1 MSEFEGLPATRS
13 EVCKCLMMLIL
24 VDHAFM
30 MLKDAWDSNLLGD
43 NQGTIRGQNANARN
57 QTKTKRE
64 IANGQSFASK
74 RVSLSTFWTRKPKFE
89 VFRQTCSGTISGQFR
104 NNKIKTKIAFSTKTT
119 NFRISEILYYTLH
132 FIRDSLLH
140 ASFYQRQ

>member
-1 MSEFEGLPATRS
+1 
-13 EVCKCLMMLIL
+13 MMLIL

-30 MLKDAWDSNLLGD
+30 MLKDAWDSNMLGD
-43 NQGTIRGQNANARN
+43 NQGTIREQNAYARN

-89 VFRQTCSGTISGQFR
+89 VFRQACSGTISGQFR
-104 NNKIKTKIAFSTKTT
+104 NNNIKTKIAFSTKTT
-119 NFRISEILYYTLH
+119 NFRISEILYYTVH

-140 ASFYQRQ
+140 QGTVQRQ